1 MRPRRWRR
9 PTARNARRISSAST
23 RKTSCSIAV
32 DSMPRAR
39 ASSPMPGASCSRP
52 CSKSPRAGAG
62 LRSNCP
68 RWAAPS
74 SGRIEPA
81 MREFNVRAILAGQA
95 PKDTPVTVKGWVR
108 TRRDSKAGISFVHL
122 SDGSSFHPLQV
133 VAPNTLPNYTDE
145 VLKLT
150 AGCAL
155 EATGTI
161 VPSPAKGQP
170 FEMQASAIKVVG
182 WVDDP
187 DSYPIQPK
195 PHSMEFLRD
204 VAHLRPRTNVI
215 AAATRVRHALAQ
227 AIHRFFDD
235 NGFFWVNTPIITA
248 SDTEGAGALFR
259 VSTLDLANLPR
270 APDGKVDF
278 AQDFFGR
285 EAFLTVS
292 GQLNVEAYCLA
303 LPKVYTFGP
312 TFRAENSNPS
322 RHLAEFWMIEPEI
335 AFADLSDDATLAER
349 LLKFTFEALLKEREE
364 DLAFF
369 DQRVEKGLLAKLAG
383 IVASEFARMD
393 YGKAVTVLERSQER
407 FEFPVKWG
415 MDLQSEHERYLTEKY
430 AKKPVVVM
438 NYPKDIKAFYMRV
451 NDGGRTVGA
460 MGVPAAGIGD
470 IIGGSQREERLE
482 VLDRSMAERGIDRE
496 HYAWYRDL
504 RRYGTVPHAGLGPGF
519 ERHLR
524 YVTGLANVRDAIPF
538 PRTPGNAR
546 Y

>member
-1 MRPRRWRR
+1 M
-9 PTARNARRISSAST
+9 N
-23 RKTSCSIAV
+23 
-32 DSMPRAR
+32 
-39 ASSPMPGASCSRP
+39 
-52 CSKSPRAGAG
+52 KSEFDVRCIPAG
-62 LRSNCP
+62 P
-68 RWAAPS
+68 PH
-74 SGRIEPA
+74 
-81 MREFNVRAILAGQA
+81 
-95 PKDTPVTVKGWVR
+95 KDESVAVKGWVR

-122 SDGSSFHPLQV
+122 SDGSAFHPVQV
-133 VAPNTLPNYTDE
+133 VAPNTLANYTDE
-145 VLKLT
+145 VLRLT
-150 AGCAL
+150 AGCAV

-170 FEMQASAIKVVG
+170 FEMQANALRVIG

-187 DSYPIQPK
+187 DTYPIQPK
-195 PHSMEFLRD
+195 PHTLEYLRE

-215 AAATRVRHALAQ
+215 GAATRVRHSLAK
-227 AIHRFFDD
+227 AIHRFFDE

-248 SDTEGAGALFR
+248 ADAEGAGALFR

-270 APDGKVDF
+270 TPEGKVDF

-303 LPKVYTFGP
+303 LSKVYPFGP
-312 TFRAENSNPS
+312 TFRAENSNTS
-322 RHLAEFWMIEPEI
+322 RHLAEFWMVEPEI
-335 AFADLSDDATLAER
+335 AFADLSDNADLAEA
-349 LLKFTFEALLKEREE
+349 LLKFTFKTLLAERQE

-369 DQRVEKGLLAKLAG
+369 DERIEKGLVAKLQG
-383 IVASEFARMD
+383 IVESQFVRMD
-393 YGKAVTVLERSQER
+393 YGEGLATVRGAQEK

-415 MDLQSEHERYLTEKY
+415 VDLQSEHERYLTEKH
-430 AKKPVVVM
+430 AKKPVIVM

-451 NDGGRTVGA
+451 NDDGRTVAA
-460 MGVPAAGIGD
+460 MDVLAPGIGE

-482 VLDRSMAERGIDRE
+482 VLDARMDERNIDKE

-504 RRYGTVPHAGLGPGF
+504 RRYGTVPHAGFGLGF
-519 ERHLR
+519 ERTLA
-524 YVTGLANVRDAIPF
+524 YVTGLSNVRDAIPF